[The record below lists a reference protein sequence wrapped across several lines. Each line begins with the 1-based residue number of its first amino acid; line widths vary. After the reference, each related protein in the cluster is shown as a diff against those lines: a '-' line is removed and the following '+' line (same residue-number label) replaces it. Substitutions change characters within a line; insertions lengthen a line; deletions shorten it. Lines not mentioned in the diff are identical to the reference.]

1 MPDPLIAPIDEII
14 AECERIRAA
23 DTAGIATIAAVE
35 NVLAYARA
43 ARAALVEADATM
55 ARVRREVIEAFNAR
69 HLWVVPPE

>member
-23 DTAGIATIAAVE
+23 DTASIPTIAAVE
-35 NVLAYARA
+35 TVLAYARA
-43 ARAALVEADATM
+43 ARAALVEADAAT
-55 ARVRREVIEAFNAR
+55 ARVRREVIEAFGTR